1 MAKGTESKN
10 TIFKTLQKCFPD
22 AFWEDEG
29 KILRVPLSEDG
40 TRVEIKVTLTAA
52 KANLGGD
59 MPPSAFIPSSV
70 NASVMNEPIKSISS
84 EDKDNKV
91 LEPTDEEKENVAK
104 IIAALGL

>member
-10 TIFKTLQKCFPD
+10 TIFETLQKCFPD

-40 TRVEIKVTLTAA
+40 ARVEIKVTLTAA

-59 MPPSAFIPSSV
+59 MPPSAFTPTNV
-70 NASVMNEPIKSISS
+70 NASVMNEPVKSVSS
-84 EDKDNKV
+84 DNKV